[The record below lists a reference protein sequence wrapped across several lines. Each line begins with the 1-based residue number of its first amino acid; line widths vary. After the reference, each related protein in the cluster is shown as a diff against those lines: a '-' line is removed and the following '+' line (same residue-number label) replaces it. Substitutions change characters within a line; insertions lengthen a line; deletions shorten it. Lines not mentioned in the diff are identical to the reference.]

1 MTDSAQKTN
10 SFKWQPNAKL
20 LVFSL
25 LMLPFLVS
33 LGSWQLERGDEK
45 QQIVDH
51 HARNQQLPPVINAD
65 ELVTGEDQQ
74 YRLAWIRGKVDNQRI
89 IILDNKVKN
98 GRPGYEILQSVTLS
112 GVKEK
117 LLINRGW
124 VEASLDRGIL
134 PSISPIEGEIQLRG
148 YLYRALKGGYRLD
161 DGIRQVQDWPSR
173 VGWITLERA
182 EELFNEPFMPYQLR
196 LDQDSIGALKTGWTT
211 VAVKPEK
218 HVGYAVQWFA
228 MAVTL
233 LIMTIIA
240 NSNIASWLK
249 QRKNKLPE

>member
-1 MTDSAQKTN
+1 MTNSAQKTN
-10 SFKWQPNAKL
+10 GFKWQPNAKL

-25 LMLPFLVS
+25 LMLPLLLG
-33 LGSWQLERGDEK
+33 LGSWQLQRGDEK

-51 HARNQQLPPVINAD
+51 HTRNQQLSPVVTTE
-65 ELVTGEDQQ
+65 ELASGEDQQ
-74 YRLAWIRGKVDNQRI
+74 YRLAWIRAKVDNQRV

-112 GVKEK
+112 GEREK

-124 VEASLDRGIL
+124 VEASLDRDIL
-134 PSISPIEGEIQLRG
+134 PSIAPIEGEVQLRG

-182 EELFNEPFMPYQLR
+182 EELFNESFMPYQLR
-196 LDQDSIGALKTGWTT
+196 LDQDSIGALKTGWAT
-211 VAVKPEK
+211 VAVQPEK

-228 MAVTL
+228 MAITL

-240 NSNIASWLK
+240 NSNILSWLK
-249 QRKNKLPE
+249 QRKNKLPD

>member
-10 SFKWQPNAKL
+10 GFKWQPNAKL

-25 LMLPFLVS
+25 LMLPLLLS
-33 LGSWQLERGDEK
+33 LGSWQLQRGDEK
-45 QQIVDH
+45 KQIVDH
-51 HARNQQLPPVINAD
+51 HTRNQQLSPVVAAE
-65 ELVTGEDQQ
+65 ELASGEDQQ
-74 YRLAWIRGKVDNQRI
+74 YRLAWIRAKVDNQRV

-112 GVKEK
+112 GEREK

-124 VEASLDRGIL
+124 VEASLDRDIL
-134 PSISPIEGEIQLRG
+134 PSIAPIEGEVQLRG

-182 EELFNEPFMPYQLR
+182 EELFNESFMPYQLR
-196 LDQDSIGALKTGWTT
+196 LDQDSIGALKTGWAT
-211 VAVKPEK
+211 VAVQPEK

-228 MAVTL
+228 MAITL

-240 NSNIASWLK
+240 NSNILSWLK
-249 QRKNKLPE
+249 QRKNKLPD